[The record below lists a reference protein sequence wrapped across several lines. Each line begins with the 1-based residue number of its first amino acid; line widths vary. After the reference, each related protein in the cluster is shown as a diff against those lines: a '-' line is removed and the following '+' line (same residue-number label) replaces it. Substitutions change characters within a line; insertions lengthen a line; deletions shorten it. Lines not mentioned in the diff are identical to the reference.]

1 MLRFPGQIQ
10 TLNIDANFKRNTLKL
25 TTKIN
30 KMRKI
35 NYGIDA
41 PKVIR
46 NLLVIGILLLFCTF
60 FIQENWVSPLSVFI
74 SNSFFFPGIAM
85 TIAGLLMIVYAK
97 FGKFKHRDRIINL
110 HNWKG
115 DEQVL
120 DVGTGLGLL
129 MIGAAKKLTTGKSYG
144 IDIFNT
150 YDLSNNSIEQ
160 TKINAELEN
169 VSQKVE
175 IQKENILKTNFNDS
189 SFDVIISNL
198 CLHNLY
204 KTEERKTA
212 CTEIFRIL
220 KPNGTVI
227 ISDFKN
233 TREYKKTF
241 EELGMMVR
249 KEGSYFFDT
258 FPPLT
263 IIVATKK

>member
-1 MLRFPGQIQ
+1 M
-10 TLNIDANFKRNTLKL
+10 K
-25 TTKIN
+25 
-30 KMRKI
+30 KI

-46 NLLVIGILLLFCTF
+46 NLLSIGILLLLCTF
-60 FIQENWVSPLSVFI
+60 FLPDDLLPPISTFLHKSSFI
-74 SNSFFFPGIAM
+74 PGICL
-85 TIAGLLMIVYAK
+85 TITGFLMIAYAK
-97 FGKFKHRDRIINL
+97 FGKFKHRDRIINF

-129 MIGAAKKLTTGKSYG
+129 MIGAAKKLTTGKSVG

-150 YDLSNNSIEQ
+150 YDLSDNSIQQ

-175 IQKENILKTNFNDS
+175 ILTENILETTFKDAA
-189 SFDVIISNL
+189 FDVIISNL

-204 KTEERKTA
+204 KSDERKQA
-212 CTEIFRIL
+212 CGEIYRLL
-220 KPNGTVI
+220 KPNGKAI
-227 ISDFKN
+227 ISDFKHTN
-233 TREYKKTF
+233 AYKKAF
-241 EELGMMVR
+241 EELGMSVE
-249 KEGSYFFDT
+249 KKGTYFFDT

-263 IIVATKK
+263 IIVAIKQ